1 MAILKHIA
9 VKSADYGQMQ
19 CYLIFKH
26 NELTGKPT
34 LDENGKMLP
43 REEYFFDGINCDP
56 FSFDIE
62 CGEVNAL
69 FHKNRTDDEIKAHH
83 YIISFD
89 PRDRLENGLTG
100 ERAQRLG
107 MEYAA
112 KNFPGHQAI
121 VCTHMD
127 GHNGSG
133 NIHVHI
139 IINSVRKYDVEREP
153 FMERPCDSRAGCKH
167 HLTNKYLAFLKL
179 SVMDMCRR
187 ERLHQTELLAQ
198 PKKKITEKEYYA
210 GRKGQEKL
218 NRLNKQMAADGVVPQ
233 KTKFQTEKDYLRS
246 SIEEAAASA
255 CSQKEFQQSLLTEY
269 GVTLKVSRGR
279 FSYLH
284 PDRTKPVTG
293 RQLGSE
299 YVESWLLKLF
309 QENEKAMGMK
319 KCILEQ
325 NENSGKAD
333 NANRRNL
340 AEWQKANTAERQ
352 NAAGQQAMDIA
363 ASTGHSTMNETILSI
378 LSIKSDLRL
387 VVDLQKCI
395 KAQQS
400 AAYAQKVRL
409 SNLKQMALTV
419 AYVQEHGYDTRES
432 LESVSANTKKQAT
445 ALSESLKATES
456 RLKQLNEQIH
466 YTGQY
471 LTNRP
476 VYEQF
481 LNSRNKGRFRREH
494 ANEIALYEA
503 AVKFLKGQPH
513 KNPPGQ
519 NTPQKLPSMKLLKS
533 EKEKLLEEKKTK
545 TEQRLQCR
553 RYEKELATVCSN
565 VDAILGRLPAQRK
578 NRGQE
583 IS

>member
-19 CYLIFKH
+19 RYLVFRH

-121 VCTHMD
+121 ICTHMD
-127 GHNGSG
+127 GHNNSG

-167 HLTNKYLAFLKL
+167 HLTNKYLAFLKQ

-187 ERLHQTELLAQ
+187 ERLHQAELLAR
-198 PKKKITEKEYYA
+198 PKKKITEKEYHA

-218 NRLNKQMAADGVVPQ
+218 NHLNRQMAADGVVPR
-233 KTKFQTEKDYLRS
+233 KTRFQTEKDYLRS

-255 CSQKEFQQSLLTEY
+255 CSQEDFQQRLLTEY

-284 PDRTKPVTG
+284 PDRTKPITG

-309 QENEKAMGMK
+309 QENEKAKEMK
-319 KCILEQ
+319 KNIPGQSEY
-325 NENSGKAD
+325 SRKTD
-333 NANRRNL
+333 NAERRNL
-340 AEWQKANTAERQ
+340 AELQKADTANRQ
-352 NAAGQQAMDIA
+352 NAAGQQTMGAYANAD
-363 ASTGHSTMNETILSI
+363 HSTMDKTILSI
-378 LSIKSDLRL
+378 LSVKSSLRL

-432 LESVSANTKKQAT
+432 LGSASASAKKQA
-445 ALSESLKATES
+445 AASSESLKATES
-456 RLKQLNEQIH
+456 RLKQVNEQIH

-471 LTNRP
+471 LANRP

-481 LNSRNKGRFRREH
+481 LNSRNKGKFRREH
-494 ANEIALYEA
+494 ADEITLYEA

-513 KNPPGQ
+513 ENPSGQ
-519 NTPQKLPSMKLLKS
+519 NTPRKLPSMKLLKS
-533 EKEKLLEEKKTK
+533 EKEKLLEEKKAK

-553 RYEKELATVCSN
+553 RYEKELETVCSN
-565 VDAILGRLPAQRK
+565 VDAILGRLPERRK

-583 IS
+583 LT

>member
-19 CYLIFKH
+19 RYLVFQH
-26 NELTGKPT
+26 DEFSGKPV

-43 REEYFFDGINCDP
+43 REEYFFDGINCNP

-83 YIISFD
+83 YVISFD
-89 PRDRLENGLTG
+89 PRDRLESGLTG
-100 ERAQRLG
+100 EQAQRLG

-167 HLTNKYLAFLKL
+167 HLTNKYLAFLKQ
-179 SVMDMCRR
+179 SVMDMCRD
-187 ERLHQTELLAQ
+187 EKLHQVELLIP

-218 NRLNKQMAADGVVPQ
+218 NRLNRQMAADGVVPR

-246 SIEEAAASA
+246 SIEEATASA
-255 CSQKEFQQSLLTEY
+255 CSQEEFRQKLLAEY

-309 QENEKAMGMK
+309 QENEKTKKMK
-319 KCILEQ
+319 KCSPVQ
-325 NENSGKAD
+325 NED
-333 NANRRNL
+333 NRKTDDTDRRNL
-340 AEWQKANTAERQ
+340 AEWQKADTAERQ
-352 NAAGQQAMDIA
+352 NTAGQQTIGIT
-363 ASTGHSTMNETILSI
+363 ASADYSTMDETVLSI
-378 LSIKSDLRL
+378 LSVKSNLRL

-400 AAYAQKVRL
+400 AAYAQKVKL

-432 LESVSANTKKQAT
+432 LESVSDNAKKQTA

-456 RLKQLNEQIH
+456 RLKQVNEQIH

-471 LTNRP
+471 LANKH
-476 VYEQF
+476 VYEQL
-481 LNSRNKGRFRREH
+481 LNSRNKGKFRREH
-494 ANEIALYEA
+494 ADE
-503 AVKFLKGQPH
+503 
-513 KNPPGQ
+513 
-519 NTPQKLPSMKLLKS
+519 M
-533 EKEKLLEEKKTK
+533 
-545 TEQRLQCR
+545 
-553 RYEKELATVCSN
+553 
-565 VDAILGRLPAQRK
+565 
-578 NRGQE
+578 
-583 IS
+583 

>member
-19 CYLIFKH
+19 RYLIFKH
-26 NELTGKPT
+26 DELTGKPVRN
-34 LDENGKMLP
+34 ENGKILP
-43 REEYFFDGINCDP
+43 REECLFDGINCDP

-89 PRDRLENGLTG
+89 PKDSLENGLTG

-112 KNFPGHQAI
+112 KYFPGHQAI

-167 HLTNKYLAFLKL
+167 HLTNKYLAFLKQ

-187 ERLHQTELLAQ
+187 EKLHQAELLAR
-198 PKKKITEKEYYA
+198 PKKKITEKEYHT

-218 NRLNKQMAADGVVPQ
+218 NRLNRQMAADGVVPR

-255 CSQKEFQQSLLTEY
+255 CSQEEFQQRLLEKY

-284 PDRTKPVTG
+284 PDRTKPITG

-309 QENEKAMGMK
+309 QENEKAKEMK
-319 KCILEQ
+319 KDITEQ
-325 NENSGKAD
+325 ND
-333 NANRRNL
+333 RRNL
-340 AEWQKANTAERQ
+340 AEWQKSDTAQRQ
-352 NAAGQQAMDIA
+352 NAARQQTMGIA
-363 ASTGHSTMNETILSI
+363 ASADHSTMDETVLTI

-387 VVDLQKCI
+387 VVDLQNCI

-400 AAYAQKVRL
+400 AAYAQKVKL

-432 LESVSANTKKQAT
+432 LGSASASAKKQA
-445 ALSESLKATES
+445 AASSESLKATES
-456 RLKQLNEQIH
+456 RLKQVNEQIH

-471 LTNRP
+471 LANRP

-481 LNSRNKGRFRREH
+481 LNSKNKGKFRREH
-494 ANEIALYEA
+494 ADEITLYEA
-503 AVKFLKGQPH
+503 AVKFLKGQTH
-513 KNPPGQ
+513 ENPSGQ
-519 NTPQKLPSMKLLKS
+519 NTPRKLPSMKLLKS
-533 EKEKLLEEKKTK
+533 EKEKLLEEKKAK
-545 TEQRLQCR
+545 TEQRLQFR
-553 RYEKELATVCSN
+553 RYEKELETVCSN
-565 VDAILGRLPAQRK
+565 VDAILGRLPERRK

-583 IS
+583 IL